1 MKRKWKAKWIG
12 RKDILIDWRGKVLPA
27 PFFRKVFEY
36 REKIKDA
43 KVYICGIGYYELYI
57 NGKKVSDNVL
67 NPVVSCYDKRVRYV
81 VHDVKNYIIKGKN
94 VIGVILGNGLY
105 NSNTPEVWHF
115 DKATWR
121 DYPKLLFE
129 LEINGK
135 VTVFSDKS
143 WKVKNGPIIF
153 DGLRNG
159 EFYDGRMEL
168 NGWLNF
174 DFDDS
179 NWENV
184 NVVPPP
190 GGILEEQL
198 MPPCKVMET
207 LHPVKKWALPNGDI
221 VFDFGQNF
229 AGWVRIVCSGE
240 KGREVIIKY
249 AERIKEDGDISQ
261 EKISC
266 CILGGEFQTDKYIL
280 KGDKEETWEPRFTY
294 HGFRYVKIKKDI
306 NIELKKVEG
315 RVVYTSFEKIGNFVS
330 SNEILNKLQ
339 HCTEWSYKSNFVG
352 IPTDC
357 PHREKNGWTG
367 DAHLACE
374 TGLYNFNSSKAYQTW
389 IDNFIDVQR
398 PSGQIPGIVPTSG
411 WGYNWGNGP
420 AWDSAFLLIPW
431 YIYLYTGDKTAI
443 EKNYEGMKKYVDY
456 LTYMADNNIIHFGL
470 GDWLSVDLKTAPSIS
485 LISTS
490 YYYVDCIL
498 LSKFAE
504 IVGKKR
510 DKIKYK
516 KLAEK
521 IKYSFNKTFYKGD
534 GIYENGGQTALGC
547 ALYQGLVENYEKEK
561 VVLKLV
567 ESIKLNNFKVNF
579 GFLGAKF
586 VPNALSE
593 NGYVD
598 IAYKLITQ
606 TEYPGWGYWVKNGAT
621 TLWETWDG
629 RASLNHIALGDISAW
644 MYKYLGGILPDP
656 EKPGFKH
663 IIIKPNPVCD
673 LKWVIC
679 EHICKFGKIL
689 SKWERSEEKFVLE
702 VEIPKNTT
710 ATIILPD
717 LTTRN
722 VKDGFYKFICQF
734 KNQQK

>member
-1 MKRKWKAKWIG
+1 MKRRWKAKWIG
-12 RKDILIDWRGKVLPA
+12 RKEILHNWRSPVMPA

-36 REKIKDA
+36 NGKINDA

-57 NGKKVSDNVL
+57 NGNKIGDNVL
-67 NPVVSCYDKRVRYV
+67 SPVVSCYDKRVRYI
-81 VHDVKNYIIKGKN
+81 VHDVKNYILKGKN

-105 NSNTPEVWHF
+105 NSHTPEVWHF

-129 LEINGK
+129 LEINGE
-135 VTVFSDKS
+135 VIILSDKS
-143 WKVKNGPIIF
+143 WKIKNGPIIF

-159 EFYDGRMEL
+159 EYYDANLEL
-168 NGWLNF
+168 DGWQDI

-179 NWENV
+179 DWENV
-184 NVVPPP
+184 TIVPPP

-198 MPPCKVMET
+198 MPSCKIMET
-207 LHPVKKWALPNGDI
+207 LQPVKNWVLSDGSI
-221 VFDFGQNF
+221 IFDFGQNF
-229 AGWVRIVCSGE
+229 AGWVRIVVSGQ
-240 KGREVIIKY
+240 KGKEVVIKY
-249 AERIKEDGDISQ
+249 SEKIKEDGDITQ
-261 EKISC
+261 ENISTLV
-266 CILGGEFQTDKYIL
+266 IGGEFQTDKYIL
-280 KGDKEETWEPRFTY
+280 KGKGEEIWEPRFTY
-294 HGFRYVKIKKDI
+294 HGFQYVKIKKDNETKI
-306 NIELKKVEG
+306 KRIEG
-315 RVVYTSFEKIGNFVS
+315 RVVYTSFEKIGKFLS

-367 DAHLACE
+367 DAHFACE

-389 IDNFIDVQR
+389 IDNFVDVQR
-398 PSGQIPGIVPTSG
+398 PSGQLPGIVPTSG

-431 YIYLYTGDKTAI
+431 YIYLYTGDKTSI
-443 EKNYEGMKKYVDY
+443 EKNYNAMKKYVDY
-456 LTYMADNNIIHFGL
+456 LTYMADDYIVDFGL
-470 GDWLSVDLKTAPSIS
+470 GDWVCVNPENAPPVS

-504 IVGKKR
+504 IIGKTG
-510 DKIKYK
+510 DKIKYR

-521 IKYSFNKTFYKGD
+521 IKNSFNKVFYKGD
-534 GIYENGGQTALGC
+534 GIYDNGGQTALGC
-547 ALYQGLVENYEKEK
+547 ALYQGLVEDTEKEK
-561 VVLKLV
+561 VVKKIV
-567 ESIKLNNFKVNF
+567 ENIKSNNFKVDF
-579 GFLGAKF
+579 GFPGSKF
-586 VPNALSE
+586 VINALSE

-606 TEYPGWGYWVKNGAT
+606 TEYPGWGYWVKQGAT

-629 RASLNHIALGDISAW
+629 NASLNHIAFGDISAW

-679 EHICKFGKIL
+679 EHICRFGKIL
-689 SKWERSEEKFVLE
+689 SKWERKKDEFLLE

-710 ATIILPD
+710 AEVILPD
-717 LTTRN
+717 STFHN
-722 VKDGFYKFICQF
+722 IKNGVYKFVVNF
-734 KNQQK
+734 KV